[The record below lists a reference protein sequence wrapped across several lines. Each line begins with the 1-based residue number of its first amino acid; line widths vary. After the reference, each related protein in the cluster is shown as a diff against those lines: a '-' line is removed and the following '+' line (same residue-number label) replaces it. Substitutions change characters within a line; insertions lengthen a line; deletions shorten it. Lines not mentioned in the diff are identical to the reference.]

1 MRKRDLIRKKL
12 RELSD
17 KEILKA
23 MRDTLDQAYSIF
35 KKKLGDYGSDAFK
48 MAGGMGIL
56 YKINEKFNRMD
67 HLLRIEGT
75 PNYESIEDTISD
87 LAIYSH
93 ILKSLIEKGLVDM
106 DEVKKDYMDTYGKK
120 ERLEEESNE

>member
-1 MRKRDLIRKKL
+1 MRKRDIIKEKL
-12 RELSD
+12 RQLSD
-17 KEILKA
+17 RDILKA
-23 MRDTLDQAYSIF
+23 MKETFDNAYVIF
-35 KKKLGDYGSDAFK
+35 RKKLGDYGSDAFK
-48 MAGGMGIL
+48 AAGGMGIL

-67 HLLRIEGT
+67 NLLRTEGK

-93 ILKSLIEKGLVDM
+93 LLKTLIEKGLVDM

-120 ERLEEESNE
+120 KKLEENYDE

>member
-1 MRKRDLIRKKL
+1 
-12 RELSD
+12 
-17 KEILKA
+17 
-23 MRDTLDQAYSIF
+23 
-35 KKKLGDYGSDAFK
+35 